1 MQTASISSIK
11 SIPPA
16 LIGAALDCLAQLPDG
31 HRLCPTLLRSV
42 AHVIGCD
49 RADTP
54 ALLARI
60 RAAAIVMNDPR
71 WPPWSAHFQYVRGRT
86 AAGLRDRLA
95 RDHRGVAVAAGS
107 DLPRRRLL
115 RCTACQRHA
124 AQPRGMSRLKKA
136 AQTSPRK
143 RPGSISAP
151 STRAPVWMKA
161 RDGRLRE
168 NAPKPRTIH
177 PSKESSNARHIS

>member
-16 LIGAALDCLAQLPDG
+16 LIGTALDCLAQLPDG

-71 WPPWSAHFQYVRGRT
+71 WPPWSAHFQT
-86 AAGLRDRLA
+86 
-95 RDHRGVAVAAGS
+95 
-107 DLPRRRLL
+107 
-115 RCTACQRHA
+115 CTAEQRQVFETALLGIIAELPLLLDLTFHPDA
-124 AQPRGMSRLKKA
+124 FFDALLAGAMPHSRA
-136 AQTSPRK
+136 ESP
-143 RPGSISAP
+143 A
-151 STRAPVWMKA
+151 
-161 RDGRLRE
+161 
-168 NAPKPRTIH
+168 
-177 PSKESSNARHIS
+177 

>member
-1 MQTASISSIK
+1 MQTAFKSSIK

-31 HRLCPTLLRSV
+31 HRLCPMLLKAV

-71 WPPWSAHFQYVRGRT
+71 WPPWSTHFQTCASEQRQVFET
-86 AAGLRDRLA
+86 A
-95 RDHRGVAVAAGS
+95 
-107 DLPRRRLL
+107 LL
-115 RCTACQRHA
+115 RIIAELPLLLDLTFHA
-124 AQPRGMSRLKKA
+124 DSFFDALLASTTPHSRA
-136 AQTSPRK
+136 ECPA
-143 RPGSISAP
+143 
-151 STRAPVWMKA
+151 
-161 RDGRLRE
+161 
-168 NAPKPRTIH
+168 
-177 PSKESSNARHIS
+177 